1 MGGFPAERR
10 GRAGWQ
16 GWQAWQAWQA
26 CAASCVWLVLDPG
39 MGGLGWVGRWPEGG
53 QGLDLILKVT
63 GSGKD
68 FNREW
73 ELVRSGIL
81 EAAAWPCVRV
91 GAGGLPGGVGG
102 SFRSGPGPAFPLSP
116 RARVSSPG
124 PSQILLGA
132 PVPSPEMLAE

>member
-16 GWQAWQAWQA
+16 AWQS
-26 CAASCVWLVLDPG
+26 CAASCVWLLLGLGV
-39 MGGLGWVGRWPEGG
+39 GGRGWVGRWPEGG
-53 QGLDLILKVT
+53 QGLHLILKVT
-63 GSGKD
+63 SGKD

-102 SFRSGPGPAFPLSP
+102 SFRSGPGPAFPLSS